1 MTDGMIVEAIRS
13 VRMNEADQAVAMGSA
28 QPAASPAA
36 VERFQ
41 AVMASEEVV
50 APTATVPFAD
60 ELSDVWRSAQADH
73 QGLLHRMRALSE
85 LNGKEGVTAAALLE
99 MQYDVANLAFQQEV
113 VSKVAD
119 KSSNAL
125 QTLIKN
131 Q

>member
-1 MTDGMIVEAIRS
+1 
-13 VRMNEADQAVAMGSA
+13 MNEADQAMAMGNV
-28 QPAASPAA
+28 QPTPNPAA

-41 AVMASEEVV
+41 EVMASEEVV
-50 APTATVPFAD
+50 APTAAVPFAD
-60 ELSDVWRSAQADH
+60 ELSGVWRNAQADH
-73 QGLLHRMRALSE
+73 QGLLHRMHALSE
-85 LNGKEGVTAAALLE
+85 LNGQEGLTAAALLE

-119 KSSNAL
+119 KSSNAV